1 MDLCKIRKL
10 LLDLKHIEEE
20 IEKKTGLSLNEAL
33 CLCGTSKGICEPSK
47 LAKEMELS
55 PSRLSRI
62 LESLEKQDLIDR
74 NLSAGDRRS
83 ILIALTTSGKEMVEA
98 LHCTDIEIPNH
109 LARALD
115 SIHEDQSTGEE

>member
-1 MDLCKIRKL
+1 M
-10 LLDLKHIEEE
+10 E
-20 IEKKTGLSLNEAL
+20 I
-33 CLCGTSKGICEPSK
+33 
-47 LAKEMELS
+47 S

-74 NLSAGDRRS
+74 SLSVGDRRS
-83 ILIALTTSGKEMVEA
+83 ILIALTTAGKEMVEA